1 MPHTHN
7 TISSHFGYQMLAV
20 LRAQI
25 PEVVRGLTTSLLLR
39 SSTPTCPDL
48 VCSPTLSCPE
58 VHRCPDCVCS
68 GVSRSCPVAPDV
80 STSTHFV
87 SHVVFLLVGI
97 VIGAFFHRQLCKYR
111 GRPSIFSR
119 CFPNKEESD
128 SSSSSDLIEKARRQ
142 TALAKRNGVLS
153 R

>member
-25 PEVVRGLTTSLLLR
+25 PEVVRGLTTSLLVR

-48 VCSPTLSCPE
+48 VCSPSLTCPE
-58 VHRCPDCVCS
+58 VHRCPDCICS
-68 GVSRSCPVAPDV
+68 GTSRSCPELGEAPP
-80 STSTHFV
+80 SLQLV
-87 SHVVFLLVGI
+87 SHLVILVVGI
-97 VIGAFFHRQLCKYR
+97 VLGISFQRQFGQYR
-111 GRPSIFSR
+111 SRTSIFSR
-119 CFPNKEESD
+119 YFPAKEEND